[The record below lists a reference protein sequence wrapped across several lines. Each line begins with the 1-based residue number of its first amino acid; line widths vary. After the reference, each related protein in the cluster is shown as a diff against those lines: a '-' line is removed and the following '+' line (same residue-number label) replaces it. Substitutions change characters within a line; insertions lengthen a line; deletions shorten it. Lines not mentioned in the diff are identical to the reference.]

1 MESPIYV
8 PYRNWTIIFLSLYS
22 HVMLLLGF
30 VFTNVVLN
38 QNQLDS
44 PGLQIPFKYLAMWAD
59 ELFLKIFSNAM
70 EFNIDEANMYGFKF
84 RSLQYEFLKHNY
96 MFRLNYECRIIVNQL
111 WWRNLQKK
119 YNGPP
124 LGSVVMNM
132 TESKK
137 NSITKKNITQSLV
150 CILEV
155 YYEVKIQIWWIV
167 SWLFH
172 WLNIKWI

>member
-1 MESPIYV
+1 
-8 PYRNWTIIFLSLYS
+8 
-22 HVMLLLGF
+22 MLLLGF

-44 PGLQIPFKYLAMWAD
+44 PGLQIPFEYLAMWAD
-59 ELFLKIFSNAM
+59 ELLLKIFSNAM

-124 LGSVVMNM
+124 LGSVVVNM
-132 TESKK
+132 TEST
-137 NSITKKNITQSLV
+137 SVRVPYSWSRPRTRIIFFMDSTLDLAVTMSLS
-150 CILEV
+150 
-155 YYEVKIQIWWIV
+155 QG
-167 SWLFH
+167 H
-172 WLNIKWI
+172 NN